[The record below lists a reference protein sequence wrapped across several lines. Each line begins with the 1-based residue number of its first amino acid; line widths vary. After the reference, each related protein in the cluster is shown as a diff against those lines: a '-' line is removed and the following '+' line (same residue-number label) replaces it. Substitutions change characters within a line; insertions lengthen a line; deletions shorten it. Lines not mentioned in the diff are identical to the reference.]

1 MKTWGG
7 RGNIRKGRGGCTGL
21 GGSKGMLLLGEPG
34 AYLEELEVC
43 FGELEPAEER
53 FDISFGLRFSLR
65 KVGRYRRNEK

>member
-1 MKTWGG
+1 
-7 RGNIRKGRGGCTGL
+7 
-21 GGSKGMLLLGEPG
+21 MLLLGEPG

-43 FGELEPAEER
+43 FGELEPEEER